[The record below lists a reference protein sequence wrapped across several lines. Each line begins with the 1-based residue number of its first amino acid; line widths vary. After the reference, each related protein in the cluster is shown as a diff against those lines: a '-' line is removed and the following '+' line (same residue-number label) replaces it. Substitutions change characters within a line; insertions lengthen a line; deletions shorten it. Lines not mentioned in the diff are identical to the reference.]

1 MAVEVKPDVELA
13 TAADAAPEA
22 WLFEMSR
29 GEYLRKRIRPD
40 LAESVSDLCDLELFY
55 WACTKS
61 TSNLK
66 SQPS

>member
-29 GEYLRKRIRPD
+29 GEYLRKSVGYD
-40 LAESVSDLCDLELFY
+40 LGSSSHGFE
-55 WACTKS
+55 
-61 TSNLK
+61 
-66 SQPS
+66 QR